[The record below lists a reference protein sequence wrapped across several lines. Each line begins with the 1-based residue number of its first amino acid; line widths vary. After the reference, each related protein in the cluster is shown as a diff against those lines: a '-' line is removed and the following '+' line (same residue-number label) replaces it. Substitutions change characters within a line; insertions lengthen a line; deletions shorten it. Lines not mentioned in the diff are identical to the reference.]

1 LSRST
6 KARTA
11 TLLGLMLVFV
21 LVNKD
26 LFVILL
32 LVEFFV
38 LLWMIINRLVDFLA
52 KKKNMN

>member
-1 LSRST
+1 LGRSS

-21 LVNKD
+21 LVGND

-52 KKKNMN
+52 KKNMN

>member
-1 LSRST
+1 
-6 KARTA
+6 
-11 TLLGLMLVFV
+11 MLVFV
-21 LVNKD
+21 LVGND

-52 KKKNMN
+52 KKNMN